1 MTNPGTQTRSEQQTK
16 RPWLWNVVLLN
27 DEHHTYE
34 YVIDMCQKVFAHTVE
49 RGHAIACR
57 VDKQG
62 RAVLLTTHKELAE
75 LKCEQVI
82 TFGKDHLIA
91 QSKGAMGVIIEP
103 AEFGDGD
110 EPVEAA
116 TWYRA
121 WISSSINR
129 PWVVGRSAASLP
141 YRPFYFRAD

>member
-1 MTNPGTQTRSEQQTK
+1 MSWGIEGGGGGTYDCFMATTMTNPGTQTRTEQQTK

-27 DEHHTYE
+27 DEAHTYE

-110 EPVEAA
+110 AGGAA
-116 TWYRA
+116 
-121 WISSSINR
+121 
-129 PWVVGRSAASLP
+129 G
-141 YRPFYFRAD
+141 